1 MPKAS
6 IPSLKR
12 RTSFSKSCI
21 VCDNELN
28 NDDFWLSHVFKIS
41 TSKSYFEN
49 ECMSGFNEKKKL
61 IFFNLFLRHNS
72 GHVTKSQF
80 CQCLQYLELNAS
92 VNEMQV
98 FY

>member
-1 MPKAS
+1 MAKAS
-6 IPSLKR
+6 ILWLKR
-12 RTSFSKSCI
+12 RNSFSKSCI

-28 NDDFWLSHVFKIS
+28 NDDFWLSHIFKIS

-49 ECMSGFNEKKKL
+49 ECMSGYNEKN
-61 IFFNLFLRHNS
+61 IDFFFNLLHRHNS

-92 VNEMQV
+92 VNEMEV